1 MANSLTTRCPKCSTA
16 FRVSDEVLS
25 MAKGKVRCGQCF
37 HIFDA
42 AKAVANSPK
51 HPATASSDAQP
62 KTPTKAPTSKSTP
75 QETPFDTSIAQS
87 SYSLKEDLH
96 ADNRLA
102 PADDIVNPDWLHTLF
117 TDEDLQPASKQD
129 MDHNHSTPMMEED
142 DAYNFQ
148 PSRQAP
154 QTPATQSSD
163 ELAPW
168 EVELAEV
175 EAALQA
181 KSQRTDS
188 QPQAR
193 RNPSRPDTEE
203 RFATK
208 ANTQTATNNKPAQQ
222 GADRLSAN
230 ATITATATQSTVSKA
245 KDNIA
250 PSPEPDYMTAL
261 HTLAQTAAEQT
272 RPSEAGHQHSFLE
285 QLSAQQSLAPLLDES
300 TPSKPV
306 KRSHPWLWFMAMLVG
321 IGILVGQ
328 VANHYFDEGSR
339 SAHFRGL
346 YRMLCSYTGCTLPRF
361 DDVSA
366 ISIQHVRIQSHPDI
380 PNALMVNAI
389 ITNNS
394 AFSQPMPKIAL
405 EFYDLNGKPVAARL
419 FSPSAYLHKDFL
431 DITFMPPNTPIHLVI
446 PIQDPGAR
454 AVTHELKAFP
464 AETRSY

>member
-42 AKAVANSPK
+42 AQAVAKSPK
-51 HPATASSDAQP
+51 RPEPSVSKVQKETSSQQPPLDTASRQAQ
-62 KTPTKAPTSKSTP
+62 TSP
-75 QETPFDTSIAQS
+75 QDEAN
-87 SYSLKEDLH
+87 LE
-96 ADNRLA
+96 NRLA

-117 TDEDLQPASKQD
+117 TDDDLQPASKQD
-129 MDHNHSTPMMEED
+129 MDNPNSKRMAKNDDTPNTAVRHKKAAQSPSSQST
-142 DAYNFQ
+142 
-148 PSRQAP
+148 
-154 QTPATQSSD
+154 D

-181 KSQRTDS
+181 GSQRPNI
-188 QPQAR
+188 QPKR
-193 RNPSRPDTEE
+193 PSNPTRSKPLDG
-203 RFATK
+203 FDTK
-208 ANTQTATNNKPAQQ
+208 ADALTASLNKSAQRE
-222 GADRLSAN
+222 ADPFSAKT
-230 ATITATATQSTVSKA
+230 AITTTSTKAQSIQA
-245 KDNIA
+245 KGNPE

-261 HTLAQTAAEQT
+261 HTLAQNAAEQT

-300 TPSKPV
+300 RPSKPV
-306 KRSHPWLWFMAMLVG
+306 KRSHPWLWFMATLVG
-321 IGILVGQ
+321 LGILIGQ
-328 VANHYFDEGSR
+328 VASHYFDEGSR
-339 SAHFRGL
+339 SSHFRGM